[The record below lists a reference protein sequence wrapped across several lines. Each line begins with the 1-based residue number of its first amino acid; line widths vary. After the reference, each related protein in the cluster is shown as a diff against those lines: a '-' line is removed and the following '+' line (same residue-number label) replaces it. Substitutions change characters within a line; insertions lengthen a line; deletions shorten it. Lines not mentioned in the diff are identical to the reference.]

1 MGRGT
6 QERVCIPRKK
16 VNADENAH
24 FFLSSRSQSREHA
37 QSWTSFCYIKRRLS
51 PLRKERGEQ
60 HLFQR
65 IGTLRV
71 WTTYCV
77 CLARVWVSEHEENKP
92 EGNWELRKEKWT
104 LHKPPFW
111 SMPFT
116 VVSVSVSVSLSA
128 NRNDVSQR
136 AYC

>member
-1 MGRGT
+1 MG
-6 QERVCIPRKK
+6 
-16 VNADENAH
+16 
-24 FFLSSRSQSREHA
+24 
-37 QSWTSFCYIKRRLS
+37 
-51 PLRKERGEQ
+51 
-60 HLFQR
+60 
-65 IGTLRV
+65 
-71 WTTYCV
+71 
-77 CLARVWVSEHEENKP
+77 EHEENKTRR
-92 EGNWELRKEKWT
+92 ELETKEEKWT